1 MVVKTFERTSFYY
14 QMELVMKYIF
24 IAVFGFGLLSG
35 CSSDGTMINEST
47 AKSNV
52 ENLFNADVDLEHELS
67 ASGKAVSDT
76 TLSADEKAGL
86 IFMREEEKLARD
98 VYTKMFQK
106 YNTRIFLNISR
117 SEQRHMDAIKYL
129 LTFYNLPDPAQ
140 NTPPGIF
147 VNAELQS
154 LYNDLILR
162 GNVSLLE
169 ALKVGRDIEILDI
182 ADLEEQITNVVT
194 HANILRVYRNLKS
207 ASEQHLRAFN
217 WHIQNNN

>member
-1 MVVKTFERTSFYY
+1 
-14 QMELVMKYIF
+14 MKF
-24 IAVFGFGLLSG
+24 ILIVAFGFGLLSG
-35 CSSDGTMINEST
+35 CSSEGTMINGSA

-52 ENLFNADVDLEHELS
+52 EDLFTADDDLEQELLS
-67 ASGKAVSDT
+67 SSKAFSDT
-76 TLSADEKAGL
+76 ILSADEIAGL

-98 VYTKMFQK
+98 VYTKMYQK

-140 NTPPGIF
+140 NTPPGVF

-154 LYNDLILR
+154 LYNELILR

-194 HANILRVYRNLKS
+194 HMNIKRVYRNLKN

>member
-1 MVVKTFERTSFYY
+1 
-14 QMELVMKYIF
+14 MKYF
-24 IAVFGFGLLSG
+24 LIAAFGFGLLSG
-35 CSSDGTMINEST
+35 CSSEGTMINEST

-52 ENLFNADVDLEHELS
+52 ENLFSADTELEQELFLS
-67 ASGKAVSDT
+67 SKAFSDT
-76 TLSADEKAGL
+76 ILSADEIAGL

-98 VYTKMFQK
+98 VYTKMYQK
-106 YNTRIFLNISR
+106 YNTRIFLNISK

-140 NTPPGIF
+140 NTPPGVF

-154 LYNDLILR
+154 LYNELILR

-169 ALKVGRDIEILDI
+169 ALKVGRDIEILYI

-194 HANILRVYRNLKS
+194 HMNIKRVYRNLKN

-217 WHIQNNN
+217 WHIQNTN